1 MAEDRPELRPPVPM
15 LRQSNFGLRC
25 LHAMV
30 ANSAV
35 SSWRCSNANAIDS
48 LNIFPLE
55 QSFFHMHSFRTNSST
70 EAFYGVC

>member
-35 SSWRCSNANAIDS
+35 SSRGVVPMQT
-48 LNIFPLE
+48 PL
-55 QSFFHMHSFRTNSST
+55 T
-70 EAFYGVC
+70 A